1 DHWNHKVA
9 TGKSYALN
17 GHAGPENVSHFH
29 LIVDRAA
36 EEHPEAESSSQGKG
50 NTAIVGDAPPAVPA
64 EEQIDDRTKPTPQV
78 VAPQSPIPVTSPG
91 PDEEQVVRE
100 DQAKSTPR
108 RQDWLSGAKTTF
120 NVVEG
125 ISGTIP
131 VIGSY
136 VGAAAKVGAAIVEIV
151 QKMGSNKETAD
162 GLDSNA
168 QQLSDILKLFEN
180 GMVDQPKDGLT
191 KIFNDLQRE
200 LQGVQRKIEEMN
212 KSGVLQKAFSAKDR
226 ADELRGYQETIRTA
240 SEQLQLL
247 VTLNTT
253 TLITELYNK
262 GTREEQQRLLDRL
275 GDARYGTRGTAI
287 EDVICLEGTRVQTLE
302 SINAWIRNT
311 STSENVLWIR
321 GMAGRGKST
330 IASTVAHHWKY
341 QAASAIF
348 HFRRGE
354 NELDKRLVCA
364 LARQLGSNNLIPE
377 VRDSILQ
384 SIQENQD
391 IGQDRLRD
399 QFQTLFIRALG
410 RLQNRSLPIL
420 LIVDALDEC
429 QDVEYA
435 VSFVKLI
442 EQFIPSLPVNV
453 KFLLTT
459 RPEAPLIRALEP
471 REWHAEDLDSMAN

>member
-1 DHWNHKVA
+1 
-9 TGKSYALN
+9 
-17 GHAGPENVSHFH
+17 
-29 LIVDRAA
+29 DRAA
-36 EEHPEAESSSQGKG
+36 EEHPETESSSQVKG
-50 NTAIVGDAPPAVPA
+50 STAIVGDGPSAVPA
-64 EEQIDDRTKPTPQV
+64 EEQIDDRTKPVPQV
-78 VAPQSPIPVTSPG
+78 VTPQSPIPATSPS
-91 PDEEQVVRE
+91 PDEEQVVLE
-100 DQAKSTPR
+100 DQAKGTPR

-131 VIGSY
+131 VVGSY

-151 QKMGSNKETAD
+151 QTMGSNKETAD
-162 GLDSNA
+162 GLGSNA

-180 GMVDQPKDGLT
+180 KLVDRPKDDLT
-191 KIFNDLQRE
+191 KIFIDLQRE
-200 LQGVQRKIEEMN
+200 LQGVQNNIERMN
-212 KSGVLQKAFSAKDR
+212 ESGVLQKAFSAKDR
-226 ADELRGYQETIRTA
+226 AEELKGYQETIRTA

-247 VTLNTT
+247 VALNTT
-253 TLITELYNK
+253 TLITELYDK
-262 GTREEQQRLLDRL
+262 GIREEQQRLLDRL
-275 GDARYGTRGTAI
+275 GDASYGARGKAI

-302 SINAWIRNT
+302 RINAWIRNT

-330 IASTVAHHWKY
+330 IASTVAHRWKY

-348 HFRRGE
+348 HFRRGQNKSDE
-354 NELDKRLVCA
+354 RLVCA
-364 LARQLGSNNLIPE
+364 LARQLGSNNLVPE

-384 SIQENQD
+384 SIRENQD

-399 QFQTLFIRALG
+399 QFQTLFRRALG
-410 RLQNRSLPIL
+410 RLQNTSLPIL

-435 VSFVKLI
+435 VAFVKLI